1 MAIRA
6 WVVSGGHGTLAVLS
20 LLFTKW
26 SGNVLWEADR
36 CYRRIQRCQLCT
48 DQRKLLPG
56 RGINKMQSPQ
66 VRKGLATL
74 VGQQKAT
81 VADSPPS
88 GMRLGQG
95 QFGKAAQHQGLPCL
109 FSTAKSLDF
118 FLKIMGS
125 HWRNFSK

>member
-6 WVVSGGHGTLAVLS
+6 WVVSGEHGTLAVLS

-56 RGINKMQSPQ
+56 RGINKCKVPKSE
-66 VRKGLATL
+66 KGLPHL
-74 VGQQKAT
+74 W
-81 VADSPPS
+81 DSRRP
-88 GMRLGQG
+88 LWLIHHLQG
-95 QFGKAAQHQGLPCL
+95 
-109 FSTAKSLDF
+109 
-118 FLKIMGS
+118 
-125 HWRNFSK
+125 